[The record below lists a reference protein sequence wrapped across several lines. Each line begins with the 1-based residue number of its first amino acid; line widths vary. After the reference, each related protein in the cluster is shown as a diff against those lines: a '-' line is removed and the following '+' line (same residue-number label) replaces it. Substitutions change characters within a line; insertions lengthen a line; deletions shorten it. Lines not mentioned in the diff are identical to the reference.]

1 MVFVMH
7 NKGVKIKNAEKKTSD
22 GVQIEQEMEF
32 TPAYRWQ
39 HWIRA
44 VSVMILI
51 ITGFYIADPFIIPIA
66 NSEPTNFM
74 YALFRSWHIIFGFLM
89 TAVVIIKLYLSFFG
103 RRYKAERASVKD
115 IFKPKVWLQQIGYYL
130 FITKHPHLEGVYNPL
145 QSMAYIGLYTLFF
158 ILIITGLI
166 LHANV
171 YHEGFGGFIYEPMRY
186 FEAMLGGLAW
196 VRQLHHIS
204 MWGVIIIV
212 TIHIYMAV
220 FNSVFGKE
228 GSMDAIFSGMKWHKK
243 H

>member
-1 MVFVMH
+1 MVCVMH
-7 NKGVKIKNAEKKTSD
+7 NKSAEIKNSEKNYSND
-22 GVQIEQEMEF
+22 VQIEQEMEF

-44 VSVMILI
+44 FSIVVLI
-51 ITGFYIADPFIIPIA
+51 ITGFYLADPFVIPIV

-74 YALFRSWHIIFGFLM
+74 HALFRSWHLIFGFLM
-89 TAVVIIKLYLSFFG
+89 IAVVVIKLYLSFFG
-103 RRYKAERASVKD
+103 RRYKAERVSVKD

-145 QSMAYIGLYTLFF
+145 QSMAYIGLYILFF
-158 ILIITGLI
+158 ILITTGLI
-166 LHANV
+166 LYANV

-186 FEAMLGGLAW
+186 LEALFGGLAW
-196 VRQLHHIS
+196 IRQLHHIS

-212 TIHIYMAV
+212 AIHIYMAV